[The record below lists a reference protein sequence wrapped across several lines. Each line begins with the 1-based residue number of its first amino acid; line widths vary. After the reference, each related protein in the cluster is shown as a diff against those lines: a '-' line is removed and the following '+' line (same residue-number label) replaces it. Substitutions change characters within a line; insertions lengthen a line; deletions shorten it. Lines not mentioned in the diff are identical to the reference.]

1 MLKNYFLVAWRNMV
15 RNKIFS
21 GINILGLALG
31 MTCSLLIMLWVQDE
45 RSVDGFHANGPQLY
59 QVYERD
65 YLDGRI
71 HADFPTQGLMAGELK
86 RQIPEV
92 QYSSSLEW
100 NTTNTFEA
108 GKKIA
113 KMSGSFAGADFF
125 TMFSYPL
132 LQGTPKTALNTLE
145 GVAISRKMANLFF
158 GSPEAAMGKTIR
170 YENSDN
176 FRVSAVFEDLPA
188 NSSQQ
193 FDFLRSWI
201 AFKKENADWIDNW
214 GNSDAPT
221 FIQLRPDANLGKVR
235 AEIKDFIYR
244 YQEKSKGFRVELD
257 LTSFPEKYLHSTFN
271 KNGQIDG
278 GRIEYVRLFSLVAAF
293 ILLIACINFM
303 NLATARST
311 NRAKEVGVR
320 KVIGAARPVLM
331 AQFMGEALLLTLFS
345 IGLSILVTTLLLP
358 AFNDLTGKHLSLPVR
373 QPLFWAAM
381 LGLLLAAG
389 FVSGSYPAVFLSS
402 LNPVRVL
409 KGALRFSGGATFF
422 RKTLVVFQFGL
433 SIIFLVGMI
442 VMYRQMEYIQRANM
456 GFDRDNLLYMPLEGE
471 LSNKYELFKQEAENL
486 PAIQQVSKIRQA
498 PTALYTH
505 TGSIRWQG
513 EAPNLVT
520 SFVQSDVG
528 YDFVK
533 TMKLTMAE
541 GRDFS
546 RDFPTDSLGV
556 IVNETAVERMGYTNP
571 VGKYVMW
578 GGHQVK
584 IIGVLQ
590 DFHFASLHQAIE
602 PLIIRM
608 NEDRQSGT
616 LLVRLRAG
624 KDKEAL
630 AGLEKL
636 CKELN
641 PAFPFTYQ
649 FSDVEYN
656 NMYRSEQ
663 LVSKLAN
670 YFAVLAIFIS
680 CLGLL
685 GLAIFTAAQRTREIG
700 VRKVL
705 GANVRGIVA
714 LLSKDFLGLVLI
726 AVVIAT
732 PLAWYIMH
740 RWLDDFEYRTPISW
754 WIFVVAG
761 LSAVGIAFVTVSF
774 QAIRSARANPV
785 KSLRSE

>member
-1 MLKNYFLVAWRNMV
+1 MIKNYFLVAWRNMV

-45 RSVDGFHANGPQLY
+45 RSVDGFHANGKQLY
-59 QVYERD
+59 QVYERN
-65 YLDGRI
+65 YFDGKVN
-71 HADFPTQGLMAGELK
+71 ADFPTQGLMAAELK

-100 NTTNTFEA
+100 NSTNTFEA
-108 GKKIA
+108 AHKIS

-132 LQGTPKTALNTLE
+132 LQGTPQTALNTLE

-158 GSPEAAMGKTIR
+158 GSPAAAMGKAIR

-201 AFKKENADWIDNW
+201 AFEKENDDWINNW

-221 FIQLRPDANLGKVR
+221 FIQLRPDANLAKVR

-244 YQEKSKGFRVELD
+244 YQQKSKGFRVELD
-257 LTSFPEKYLHSTFN
+257 LVSYPEKYLHSTF
-271 KNGQIDG
+271 KNGKIDG
-278 GRIEYVRLFSLVAAF
+278 GRIEYIHLFSLVAVI

-311 NRAKEVGVR
+311 KRAKEVGVR

-331 AQFMGEALLLTLFS
+331 AQFMGEAMLLTFFS
-345 IGLSILVTTLLLP
+345 ILIAILLTTLLLP
-358 AFNDLTGKHLSLPVR
+358 AFNELTGKQLSLPVR
-373 QPLFWAAM
+373 QPLFWTAM
-381 LGLLLAAG
+381 LGLLLLAG
-389 FVSGSYPAVFLSS
+389 FVSGSYPAIFLSS
-402 LNPVRVL
+402 LNPIRVL
-409 KGALRFSGGATFF
+409 KGSLRFSGGATFF
-422 RKTLVVFQFGL
+422 RKALVVFQFGL

-442 VMYRQMEYIQRANM
+442 VMYRQMDYIQRANM
-456 GFDRDNLLYMPLEGE
+456 GFDRDNLVYMPLEGE
-471 LSNKYELFKQEAENL
+471 LANKYELFKQEAENI
-486 PAIQQVSKIRQA
+486 PAIQQVSKIRQP

-505 TGSIRWQG
+505 SGEIRWTG
-513 EAPNLVT
+513 KAPDLVT
-520 SFVQSDVG
+520 SFVISDVG

-533 TMKLTMAE
+533 TMKLKLAQ

-546 RDFPTDSLGV
+546 RDFPTDSAGF
-556 IVNETAVERMGYTNP
+556 IVNEMAVKKMGYTDPIGKP
-571 VGKYVMW
+571 VWW
-578 GGHQVK
+578 GRYQGK

-602 PLIIRM
+602 PLIIHM
-608 NEDRQSGT
+608 NEDRHSGT
-616 LLVRLRAG
+616 LLVRLKAG
-624 KDKEAL
+624 RDKEGL

-649 FSDVEYN
+649 FSDAEYN
-656 NMYRSEQ
+656 KAYRSEQ

-670 YFAVLAIFIS
+670 YFSFLAIFIS

-685 GLAIFTAAQRTREIG
+685 GLAIFTAGQRTREIG

-705 GANVRGIVA
+705 GASVPGIVS

-726 AVVIAT
+726 AIVIAS
-732 PLAWYIMH
+732 PIAWYTMYS
-740 RWLDDFEYRTPISW
+740 WLQGFAYRTPVSW
-754 WIFVVAG
+754 WIFAAAG
-761 LSAVGIAFVTVSF
+761 VSAILIAFLTVSF
-774 QAIRSARANPV
+774 QAIKAAMANPV
-785 KSLRSE
+785 TSLRSE

>member
-1 MLKNYFLVAWRNMV
+1 MIVAWRNMV
-15 RNKIFS
+15 RNKVFS

-65 YLDGRI
+65 YFDGKVDASI
-71 HADFPTQGLMAGELK
+71 PTQGLLAGEMK
-86 RQIPEV
+86 REIPEV

-100 NTTNTFEA
+100 NSTNTFEA

-132 LQGTPKTALNTLE
+132 LEGTPKTALNTLE

-201 AFKKENADWIDNW
+201 AFEKENDDWIHNW
-214 GNSDAPT
+214 GNTDAPT
-221 FIQLRPDANLGKVR
+221 FIQLRPDANPAKVR
-235 AEIKDFIYR
+235 TEIKDFIYR
-244 YQEKSKGFRVELD
+244 YQQKSKGFRVELD
-257 LTSFPEKYLHSTFN
+257 LTSFPDRYLHSIFN

-311 NRAKEVGVR
+311 KRAKEVGVR

-345 IGLSILVTTLLLP
+345 IGLAILLTTLLLP
-358 AFNDLTGKHLSLPVR
+358 AFNDLTGKQLSLPVR
-373 QPLFWAAM
+373 QPLFWTAM
-381 LGLLLAAG
+381 LGLLLLAG
-389 FVSGSYPAVFLSS
+389 FISGSYPAIFLSS

-433 SIIFLVGMI
+433 SIVFLVGMI
-442 VMYRQMEYIQRANM
+442 VMYRQMDYIERANM

-471 LSNKYELFKQEAENL
+471 LATKYQLFKQEAENL
-486 PAIQQVSKIRQA
+486 PAIQQVSKIRQP

-505 TGSIRWQG
+505 TGDIHWPG

-533 TMKLTMAE
+533 TMKLTLAQ

-546 RDFPTDSLGV
+546 RDFPTDSVGV
-556 IVNETAVERMGYTNP
+556 IVNETAVNKMGYTNP

-578 GGHQVK
+578 GGHQAK
-584 IIGVLQ
+584 IVGVLQ

-616 LLVRLRAG
+616 LLIRLRPG

-649 FSDVEYN
+649 FSEAEYN

-670 YFAVLAIFIS
+670 YFAFLAIFIS

-685 GLAIFTAAQRTREIG
+685 GLAIFTAGQRTREIG

-705 GANVRGIVA
+705 GANVPGIVA

-726 AVVIAT
+726 AVVIAS

-740 RWLDDFEYRTPISW
+740 RWLQDFEYRTPISW

-761 LSAVGIAFVTVSF
+761 LSAVGIAFITVSF

>member
-1 MLKNYFLVAWRNMV
+1 MLKNYFLVAWRNMI
-15 RNKIFS
+15 RNKAFS

-31 MTCSLLIMLWVQDE
+31 MTCSLLIILWVQDE
-45 RSVDGFHANGPQLY
+45 RSVDGFHANGRQLY
-59 QVYERD
+59 QIFERD
-65 YLDGRI
+65 YLDGKVYT
-71 HADFPTQGLMAGELK
+71 DFPTQGLLAGELK
-86 RQIPEV
+86 RVIPEV

-100 NTTNTFEA
+100 NSTNTFEA

-125 TMFSYPL
+125 TMFSYRL
-132 LQGTPKTALNTLE
+132 LEGTPQTALNTVE
-145 GVAISRKMANLFF
+145 GVAISRKMADLFF

-201 AFKKENADWIDNW
+201 AFEKENDDWIHNW
-214 GNSDAPT
+214 GNTDAPT
-221 FIQLRPDANLGKVR
+221 FIQLRPDANLAKVR

-244 YQEKSKGFRVELD
+244 YQQKGKGFRVELD
-257 LTSFPEKYLHSTFN
+257 LISYPDKYLHSTF
-271 KNGQIDG
+271 KNGRIDG

-311 NRAKEVGVR
+311 KRAKEVGVR

-331 AQFMGEALLLTLFS
+331 AQFMGEALLLTLC
-345 IGLSILVTTLLLP
+345 SILLAILLTTLLLP
-358 AFNDLTGKHLSLPVR
+358 AFNDLTGKQLSLPVR
-373 QPLFWAAM
+373 QPLFWTAM
-381 LGLLLAAG
+381 LGLLLLAG
-389 FVSGSYPAVFLSS
+389 FVSGSYPAIFLSS

-442 VMYRQMEYIQRANM
+442 VMYRQMDYIQRANM

-471 LSNKYELFKQEAENL
+471 LANKYELFKQEAENL
-486 PAIQQVSKIRQA
+486 PAIQSVSKMRQP

-505 TGSIRWQG
+505 TGSIRWIG

-520 SFVQSDVG
+520 TFVQSDVG

-533 TMKLTMAE
+533 TMKLTIAQ

-556 IVNETAVERMGYTNP
+556 IVNETAVKRMGYTDP

-584 IIGVLQ
+584 IVGVLQ

-616 LLVRLRAG
+616 LLVRLRPG

-641 PAFPFTYQ
+641 PAFPFTCQ
-649 FSDVEYN
+649 FSDAEYN
-656 NMYRSEQ
+656 KAYRSEQ

-685 GLAIFTAAQRTREIG
+685 GLAIFTAGQRTREIG

-705 GANVRGIVA
+705 GANVPGIVA

-726 AVVIAT
+726 AVVIAS
-732 PLAWYIMH
+732 PLAWYIMN
-740 RWLDDFEYRTPISW
+740 RWLLDFEYRTPITW

-785 KSLRSE
+785 KSLRAE

>member
-1 MLKNYFLVAWRNMV
+1 MLKNYLIVAWRNMV
-15 RNKIFS
+15 RNKVFS

-71 HADFPTQGLMAGELK
+71 HADFPTQGLLAGELK
-86 RQIPEV
+86 REIPEV

-100 NTTNTFEA
+100 NSTNTFEA
-108 GKKIA
+108 GNKIS

-132 LQGTPKTALNTLE
+132 LEGTPKTALNTLE

-201 AFKKENADWIDNW
+201 AFEKENDDWIHNW
-214 GNSDAPT
+214 GNTDGPT
-221 FIQLRPDANLGKVR
+221 FIQLRPDVNLAKVR

-244 YQEKSKGFRVELD
+244 YQQKGKGFRVELD
-257 LTSFPEKYLHSTFN
+257 LISYPDKYLHSTF

-278 GRIEYVRLFSLVAAF
+278 GRIEYIRLFSLVAVF

-345 IGLSILVTTLLLP
+345 IGLAILLTTLLLP
-358 AFNDLTGKHLSLPVR
+358 AFNDLTGKQLSLPVR

-381 LGLLLAAG
+381 LGLLLLAG
-389 FVSGSYPAVFLSS
+389 FVSGSYPAIFLSS

-442 VMYRQMEYIQRANM
+442 VMYRQMDYIQRANM
-456 GFDRDNLLYMPLEGE
+456 GFDRANLLYMPLEGE
-471 LSNKYELFKQEAENL
+471 LANKYELFKQEAESL
-486 PAIQQVSKIRQA
+486 PAIQQVSKIRQP

-556 IVNETAVERMGYTNP
+556 IVNQTAVKRMGYTNP

-602 PLIIRM
+602 PLIIHM

-624 KDKEAL
+624 KDKEGVADL
-630 AGLEKL
+630 ARL

-685 GLAIFTAAQRTREIG
+685 GLAIFTAGQRTREIG

-705 GANVRGIVA
+705 GANVPGIVA

-726 AVVIAT
+726 AVVIAS

-774 QAIRSARANPV
+774 QAIRAASANPV
-785 KSLRSE
+785 DSLRSE

>member
-1 MLKNYFLVAWRNMV
+1 MIRNYFLVAWRNMI
-15 RNKIFS
+15 RNKAFS

-31 MTCSLLIMLWVQDE
+31 MTCSLLIMLWIQDE
-45 RSVDGFHANGPQLY
+45 RSVDGFHDNGRQLY

-65 YLDGRI
+65 YFDGKVD
-71 HADFPTQGLMAGELK
+71 ASFPTQGLVAEELK
-86 RQIPEV
+86 KQIPEI

-100 NTTNTFEA
+100 NSTNTFEA
-108 GKKIA
+108 QNKIS

-132 LQGTPKTALNTLE
+132 LEGTPQTALNTLE

-158 GSPEAAMGKTIR
+158 GSPEAAIGKTIR

-214 GNSDAPT
+214 GNTDAPT
-221 FIQLRPDANLGKVR
+221 FIQLRPDANLEKVR
-235 AEIKDFIYR
+235 TEIKDFVYR
-244 YQEKSKGFRVELD
+244 YQQKSKGFRVELD
-257 LTSFPEKYLHSTFN
+257 LISYPEKYLHSTF

-278 GRIEYVRLFSLVAAF
+278 GRIEYIRLFSFVAVF

-311 NRAKEVGVR
+311 KRAKEVGVR
-320 KVIGAARPVLM
+320 KVVGAARPVLM
-331 AQFMGEALLLTLFS
+331 AQFMGEAILLTFFS
-345 IGLSILVTTLLLP
+345 ILLAILLTTLLLP
-358 AFNDLTGKHLSLPVR
+358 AFNDLTGKQLSLPVR
-373 QPLFWAAM
+373 QPLFWTAM
-381 LGLLLAAG
+381 LGLLLIAG
-389 FVSGSYPAVFLSS
+389 FVSGSYPAIFLSS
-402 LNPVRVL
+402 LNPIRVL
-409 KGALRFSGGATFF
+409 KGSLQFRGGATFF
-422 RKTLVVFQFGL
+422 RKALVVFQFGL

-442 VMYRQMEYIQRANM
+442 VMYRQMDYIQRANM

-471 LSNKYELFKQEAENL
+471 LSNKYELFKQEAESL
-486 PAIQQVSKIRQA
+486 PAIQQVSKIRQP
-498 PTALYTH
+498 PTSLYTH
-505 TGSIRWQG
+505 TGDVRWTG
-513 EAPNLVT
+513 KAPDLVA

-533 TMKLTMAE
+533 TMKLKLVQ

-546 RDFPTDSLGV
+546 RDFPTDSAGF
-556 IVNETAVERMGYTNP
+556 IVNEAAVKKMGYTDPIGKP
-571 VGKYVMW
+571 VWRGRYE
-578 GGHQVK
+578 GK

-602 PLIIRM
+602 PLIIQM
-608 NEDRQSGT
+608 NEDRHWGT

-624 KDKEAL
+624 RDKEGL

-649 FSDVEYN
+649 FSDAEYN
-656 NMYRSEQ
+656 KAYRGEQ

-670 YFAVLAIFIS
+670 YFAFLAIFIS
-680 CLGLL
+680 SLGLL
-685 GLAIFTAAQRTREIG
+685 GLAMFTAGQRTREIG

-705 GANVRGIVA
+705 GANVPAIVA

-726 AVVIAT
+726 AVVIAS
-732 PLAWYIMH
+732 PLAWYIMY
-740 RWLDDFEYRTPISW
+740 RWLLDFVYRTPISW

-761 LSAVGIAFVTVSF
+761 LSAVLIAFLTVSV
-774 QAIRSARANPV
+774 QAIHSARANPV

>member
-15 RNKIFS
+15 RNKVFS

-31 MTCSLLIMLWVQDE
+31 MTCSLMIMLWVQDE
-45 RSVDGFHANGPQLY
+45 RGVDGFHANGKQLY

-65 YLDGRI
+65 FFDGKI
-71 HADFPTQGLMAGELK
+71 NADFPTQGLMAEELK
-86 RQIPEV
+86 KQIPEV
-92 QYSSSLEW
+92 QYASSLEW

-108 GKKIA
+108 GNKIA

-132 LQGTPKTALNTLE
+132 LAGTPKTALNTLE

-158 GSPEAAMGKTIR
+158 GSPEAAIGKTIR

-193 FDFLRSWI
+193 FDFVRSWI

-214 GNSDAPT
+214 GNTDAFT
-221 FIQLRPDANLGKVR
+221 YIQLRPDANLTKVR
-235 AEIKDFIYR
+235 AEIKDFIYN
-244 YQEKSKGFRVELD
+244 YQQKSKGFRVELD
-257 LTSFPEKYLHSTFN
+257 LISYPDKYLHSTF
-271 KNGQIDG
+271 KNGQTDG
-278 GRIEYVRLFSLVAAF
+278 GRIEYVRLFSLIAAF

-303 NLATARST
+303 NLATARAT

-331 AQFMGEALLLTLFS
+331 AQFMGEALLLTFLA
-345 IGLSILVTTLLLP
+345 IGLAILLTTLLLP
-358 AFNDLTGKHLSLPVR
+358 AFNDLTGKQLSLPVR
-373 QPLFWAAM
+373 QPLFWTVM
-381 LGLLLAAG
+381 LGLLLVAG
-389 FVSGSYPAVFLSS
+389 IVSGSYPAVFLSS
-402 LNPVRVL
+402 LNPIRVL
-409 KGALRFSGGATFF
+409 KGALKFGGGATFL

-442 VMYRQMEYIQRANM
+442 VMYRQMDYIQRANM

-471 LSNKYELFKQEAENL
+471 LANKYELFKQEAERL
-486 PAIQQVSKIRQA
+486 PAIQQVSKIRQP

-533 TMKLTMAE
+533 TMKLTMAQ

-546 RDFPTDSLGV
+546 RDFPTDSSGV
-556 IVNETAVERMGYTNP
+556 IVNETAVKRMEYTNP
-571 VGKYVMW
+571 VGKFVMW
-578 GGHQVK
+578 GGHRVK
-584 IIGVLQ
+584 IVGVLQ

-649 FSDVEYN
+649 FSDAEYN
-656 NMYRSEQ
+656 KMYLSEQ

-670 YFAVLAIFIS
+670 YFAILAIFIS

-685 GLAIFTAAQRTREIG
+685 GLAIFTAGQRTREIG

-705 GANVRGIVA
+705 GANVPGIVA
-714 LLSKDFLGLVLI
+714 LLSKDFLALVLI
-726 AVVIAT
+726 AIVIAS

-761 LSAVGIAFVTVSF
+761 CCAVGIAFVTVSF
-774 QAIRSARANPV
+774 QAIRAARANPV

>member
-1 MLKNYFLVAWRNMV
+1 MIKNYFLIAWRNMV

-31 MTCSLLIMLWVQDE
+31 MTCSLLILLWVQDE
-45 RSVDGFHANGPQLY
+45 RGVDGFHANGKLLY

-65 YLDGRI
+65 YFDGKVE
-71 HADFPTQGLMAGELK
+71 ASFPTPGLMAGELK

-92 QYSSSLEW
+92 QYASSLEW

-108 GKKIA
+108 QQKIS

-132 LQGTPKTALNTLE
+132 LEGTPQTALNTLE

-158 GSPEAAMGKTIR
+158 GSPAAAMGKAIR

-176 FRVSAVFEDLPA
+176 FRISAVFEDLPP

-201 AFKKENADWIDNW
+201 AFEKENDDWIHNW
-214 GNSDAPT
+214 GNTDAPT
-221 FIQLRPDANLGKVR
+221 FIQLRPDANLAKVR

-244 YQEKSKGFRVELD
+244 YQQKGKGFRVELD
-257 LTSFPEKYLHSTFN
+257 LISYPEKYLHSTF
-271 KNGQIDG
+271 KNARIDG
-278 GRIEYVRLFSLVAAF
+278 GRIEYVRLFSLVAVF

-311 NRAKEVGVR
+311 KRAKEVGVR

-331 AQFMGEALLLTLFS
+331 AQFIGEAMLLTFFS
-345 IGLSILVTTLLLP
+345 ILLAVLLTTLLRP
-358 AFNDLTGKHLSLPVR
+358 AFNDLTGKQLFLPVR
-373 QPLFWAAM
+373 QPLFWTVM
-381 LGLLLAAG
+381 LGLLLLAG

-402 LNPVRVL
+402 LNPIRVL
-409 KGALRFSGGATFF
+409 KGSLRFSGGATFF
-422 RKTLVVFQFGL
+422 RKALVVFQFGL

-442 VMYRQMEYIQRANM
+442 VMYRQMDYIQKANM
-456 GFDRDNLLYMPLEGE
+456 GFDRDNLVYMPLEGE
-471 LSNKYELFKQEAENL
+471 LANKYELFKQEAENM
-486 PAIQQVSKIRQA
+486 PAIEQVCKIRQP
-498 PTALYTH
+498 PTELYTH
-505 TGSIRWQG
+505 TGSIRWTG
-513 EAPNLVT
+513 KAPDLVT

-533 TMKLTMAE
+533 TMKLKLAQ

-546 RDFPTDSLGV
+546 RDFPTDSVGF
-556 IVNETAVERMGYTNP
+556 IVNETAVKKMGYTDPIGKP
-571 VGKYVMW
+571 VWW
-578 GGHQVK
+578 GDHQGK

-590 DFHFASLHQAIE
+590 DFHFASLHVMIE
-602 PLIIRM
+602 PLIIHM

-624 KDKEAL
+624 RDKEGLTA
-630 AGLEKL
+630 LEKL
-636 CKELN
+636 SREIN

-649 FSDVEYN
+649 FSDAEYN
-656 NMYRSEQ
+656 KLYQSEQ

-670 YFAVLAIFIS
+670 YFAFLAIFIS

-685 GLAIFTAAQRTREIG
+685 GLAMFTAEQRTREIG

-705 GANVRGIVA
+705 GANVTGIVS

-726 AVVIAT
+726 AILIAS
-732 PLAWYIMH
+732 PLAWYFMH
-740 RWLDDFEYRTPISW
+740 RWLQDFKYRTPMSW
-754 WIFVVAG
+754 WIFAVAG
-761 LSAVGIAFVTVSF
+761 VLAILIAFLTVSF
-774 QAIRSARANPV
+774 QAIRAASVNPV
-785 KSLRSE
+785 DSLRSE

>member
-1 MLKNYFLVAWRNMV
+1 MIRNYFLVAWRNMI
-15 RNKIFS
+15 RNKAFS

-31 MTCSLLIMLWVQDE
+31 MTCSLLIMLWIQDE
-45 RSVDGFHANGPQLY
+45 RSVDGFHANGKQLY

-65 YLDGRI
+65 YFDGKVEGN
-71 HADFPTQGLMAGELK
+71 FPTQALLAEELAK
-86 RQIPEV
+86 QIPEV
-92 QYSSSLEW
+92 KYSSSLEW
-100 NTTNTFEA
+100 NSTNTFEA

-132 LQGTPKTALNTLE
+132 LEGTPQTALNTLE

-158 GSPEAAMGKTIR
+158 GSPESAMGKMIR

-214 GNSDAPT
+214 GNTDAPT
-221 FIQLRPDANLGKVR
+221 FIQLRPDANLAKVR

-244 YQEKSKGFRVELD
+244 YQQKSKGFRVELD
-257 LTSFPEKYLHSTFN
+257 LTSFPEKYLHSTF

-278 GRIEYVRLFSLVAAF
+278 GRIEYVRLFSLVAVF
-293 ILLIACINFM
+293 ILLIACVNFM

-311 NRAKEVGVR
+311 KRAKEVGVR

-345 IGLSILVTTLLLP
+345 IGLAILLTVLLLP
-358 AFNDLTGKHLSLPVR
+358 AFNNLTGKQLSLPVR
-373 QPLFWAAM
+373 QPLFWTAM
-381 LGLLLAAG
+381 LGLLLLAG
-389 FVSGSYPAVFLSS
+389 FVSGSYPAIFLSS

-442 VMYRQMEYIQRANM
+442 VMYRQMDYIQRANM

-471 LSNKYELFKQEAENL
+471 LSNKYELFKQEAESL

-505 TGSIRWQG
+505 TGSIRWIG

-533 TMKLTMAE
+533 TMKLKLAL

-546 RDFPTDSLGV
+546 RDFPTDSLGFV
-556 IVNETAVERMGYTNP
+556 VNEAAVKRMGYTDP
-571 VGKYVMW
+571 IGKPVMW
-578 GGHQVK
+578 GNYRGQIV
-584 IIGVLQ
+584 GVLQ

-602 PLIIRM
+602 PLIIRL
-608 NEDRQSGT
+608 NEGRQSGT

-624 KDKEAL
+624 RDKEGL

-649 FSDVEYN
+649 FSDEEYN
-656 NMYRSEQ
+656 KAYRSEQ

-670 YFAVLAIFIS
+670 YFAFLAIFIS

-685 GLAIFTAAQRTREIG
+685 GLAIFTAGQRTREIG

-705 GANVRGIVA
+705 GANVPGIVA

-726 AVVIAT
+726 AVVIAS
-732 PLAWYIMH
+732 PLAWYIMY
-740 RWLDDFEYRTPISW
+740 RWLLDFFYRTPISW

-761 LSAVGIAFVTVSF
+761 LSAVLIAFLTVSV
-774 QAIRSARANPV
+774 QAIHSARANPV

>member
-1 MLKNYFLVAWRNMV
+1 MIKNYFVVAWRNMI

-31 MTCSLLIMLWVQDE
+31 MTCSLLILLWVQDE
-45 RSVDGFHANGPQLY
+45 RSVDGFHANGNLLY
-59 QVYERD
+59 QVFERN
-65 YLDGRI
+65 YFDGKVEGN
-71 HADFPTQGLMAGELK
+71 FPTQGLIAGELK
-86 RQIPEV
+86 KQIPEV
-92 QYSSSLEW
+92 QYASSLEW

-108 GKKIA
+108 ENKIS
-113 KMSGSFAGADFF
+113 KMSGSFASADFF
-125 TMFSYPL
+125 TMFSYQL
-132 LQGTPKTALNTLE
+132 LEGTPQTALNTLE

-158 GSPEAAMGKTIR
+158 GSPAAAMGKAIR

-201 AFKKENADWIDNW
+201 AFEKENDDWIHNW
-214 GNSDAPT
+214 GNTDAPT
-221 FIQLRPDANLGKVR
+221 FIQLRPHANLAKVR

-257 LTSFPEKYLHSTFN
+257 LVPYPDKYLHSSF

-278 GRIEYVRLFSLVAAF
+278 GRIDYVRLFSLVAVF

-311 NRAKEVGVR
+311 KRAKEVGVR

-331 AQFMGEALLLTLFS
+331 AQFMGEAILLTFFS
-345 IGLSILVTTLLLP
+345 ILLAMLLTTLLLP
-358 AFNDLTGKHLSLPVR
+358 AFNDLTGKQLSLPVR
-373 QPLFWAAM
+373 QPLFWTAM
-381 LGLLLAAG
+381 LGLLLLAG
-389 FVSGSYPAVFLSS
+389 FVSGSYPAIFLSS
-402 LNPVRVL
+402 LNPIRVL
-409 KGALRFSGGATFF
+409 KGSLRFSGGATFF
-422 RKTLVVFQFGL
+422 RKALVVFQFGL
-433 SIIFLVGMI
+433 SVIFLVGMI
-442 VMYRQMEYIQRANM
+442 VMYRQMDYIQRGNM

-471 LSNKYELFKQEAENL
+471 LAGKYELFKQEAEQM
-486 PAIQQVSKIRQA
+486 PAIEQVSKIRQP
-498 PTALYTH
+498 PTTLYVH
-505 TGSIRWQG
+505 TGSISWTG
-513 EAPNLVT
+513 KDPNLVT

-528 YDFVK
+528 YDFVS
-533 TMKLTMAE
+533 TMKLKMAQ

-546 RDFPTDSLGV
+546 RDFPTDSAGF
-556 IVNETAVERMGYTNP
+556 IVNEAAVKKMGYTDPIGKP
-571 VGKYVMW
+571 VWW
-578 GGHQVK
+578 GNHQGK

-602 PLIIRM
+602 PLIIRI
-608 NEDRQSGT
+608 NEDRQYGT
-616 LLVRLRAG
+616 VLVRLRAG
-624 KDKEAL
+624 KDKEGL

-636 CKELN
+636 CKKLN

-649 FSDVEYN
+649 FSDAEYN
-656 NMYRSEQ
+656 KLYQSEQ

-670 YFAVLAIFIS
+670 YFACLAIFIS

-685 GLAIFTAAQRTREIG
+685 GLAIFTAEQRTREIG

-705 GANVRGIVA
+705 GANVPGIVS
-714 LLSKDFLGLVLI
+714 LLSRDFLGLVLVAI
-726 AVVIAT
+726 VIGS
-732 PLAWYIMH
+732 PLAWYIMY
-740 RWLDDFEYRTPISW
+740 RWLQDFAYRTPISW
-754 WIFVVAG
+754 WIFAVAG
-761 LSAVGIAFVTVSF
+761 FSAVLIAFLTVSF
-774 QAIRSARANPV
+774 QAIKAARVNPV

>member
-1 MLKNYFLVAWRNMV
+1 MIRNYFLVAWRNMI
-15 RNKIFS
+15 RNKAFS

-31 MTCSLLIMLWVQDE
+31 MTCSLLIMLWIQDE
-45 RSVDGFHANGPQLY
+45 RSVDGFHDNGRQLY

-65 YLDGRI
+65 YFDGKVD
-71 HADFPTQGLMAGELK
+71 ASFPTQGLVAEELK
-86 RQIPEV
+86 KQIPEI

-100 NTTNTFEA
+100 NSTNTFEA
-108 GKKIA
+108 QNKIS

-132 LQGTPKTALNTLE
+132 LEGTPQTALNTLE

-158 GSPEAAMGKTIR
+158 GSPEAAIGKTIR

-214 GNSDAPT
+214 GNTDAPT
-221 FIQLRPDANLGKVR
+221 FIQLRPDANLEKVR
-235 AEIKDFIYR
+235 TEIKDFVYR
-244 YQEKSKGFRVELD
+244 YQQKSKGFRVELD
-257 LTSFPEKYLHSTFN
+257 LISYPEKYLHSTF

-278 GRIEYVRLFSLVAAF
+278 GRIEYIRLFSFVAVF

-311 NRAKEVGVR
+311 KRAKEVGVR
-320 KVIGAARPVLM
+320 KVVGAARPVLM
-331 AQFMGEALLLTLFS
+331 AQFMGEAILLTFFS
-345 IGLSILVTTLLLP
+345 ILLAILLTTLLLP
-358 AFNDLTGKHLSLPVR
+358 AFNDLTGKQLSLPVR
-373 QPLFWAAM
+373 QPLFWTAM
-381 LGLLLAAG
+381 LGLLLIAG
-389 FVSGSYPAVFLSS
+389 FVSGSYPAIFLSS
-402 LNPVRVL
+402 LNPIRVL
-409 KGALRFSGGATFF
+409 KGSLQFRGGATFF
-422 RKTLVVFQFGL
+422 RKALVVFQFGL

-442 VMYRQMEYIQRANM
+442 VMYRQMDYIQRANM

-471 LSNKYELFKQEAENL
+471 LSNKYELFKQEAESL
-486 PAIQQVSKIRQA
+486 PAIQQVSKIRQP
-498 PTALYTH
+498 PTSLYTH
-505 TGSIRWQG
+505 TGDVRWTG
-513 EAPNLVT
+513 KAPDLVA

-533 TMKLTMAE
+533 TMKLKLVQ

-546 RDFPTDSLGV
+546 RDFPTDSAGF
-556 IVNETAVERMGYTNP
+556 IVNEAAVKKMGYTDPIGKP
-571 VGKYVMW
+571 VWRGRHE
-578 GGHQVK
+578 GK

-602 PLIIRM
+602 PLIIQM
-608 NEDRQSGT
+608 NEDRHWGT

-624 KDKEAL
+624 RDKEGL

-636 CKELN
+636 SKELN

-649 FSDVEYN
+649 FSDAEYN
-656 NMYRSEQ
+656 KAYRGEQ

-670 YFAVLAIFIS
+670 YFAFLAIFIS
-680 CLGLL
+680 SLGLL
-685 GLAIFTAAQRTREIG
+685 GLAMFTAGQRTREIG

-705 GANVRGIVA
+705 GANVPGIVA

-726 AVVIAT
+726 AVVIAS
-732 PLAWYIMH
+732 PLAWYIMY
-740 RWLDDFEYRTPISW
+740 RWLLDFVYRTPISW

-761 LSAVGIAFVTVSF
+761 LSAVLIAFLTVSV
-774 QAIRSARANPV
+774 QAIHSARANPV

>member
-15 RNKIFS
+15 RNKVFS

-31 MTCSLLIMLWVQDE
+31 MTCSLLIILWIQDE
-45 RSVDGFHANGPQLY
+45 RGVDGFHANGPQLY

-65 YLDGRI
+65 FLDGKI
-71 HADFPTQGLMAGELK
+71 HADFPTQGLMAEELK
-86 RQIPEV
+86 KQIPEV
-92 QYSSSLEW
+92 QYASSLEW

-108 GKKIA
+108 GNKIA

-132 LQGTPKTALNTLE
+132 IQGTPKTALNTLE

-176 FRVSAVFEDLPA
+176 FRVSAVFENLPA

-221 FIQLRPDANLGKVR
+221 FVQLRPDANLAKVR

-257 LTSFPEKYLHSTFN
+257 LTSYPDKYLHSTF

-278 GRIEYVRLFSLVAAF
+278 GRIEYVRLFSLVAVF

-320 KVIGAARPVLM
+320 KVIGAARSVLM
-331 AQFMGEALLLTLFS
+331 AQFMGEAVLLTLFS
-345 IGLSILVTTLLLP
+345 MGLAILLTTLLLP
-358 AFNDLTGKHLSLPVR
+358 AFNDLTGKQLSLPVR
-373 QPLFWAAM
+373 QPLFWTAM
-381 LGLLLAAG
+381 LGLLLLAG
-389 FVSGSYPAVFLSS
+389 FVSGSYPAIFLSS

-442 VMYRQMEYIQRANM
+442 VMYRQMDYIQRANM

-471 LSNKYELFKQEAENL
+471 LANKYELFKQEAENL
-486 PAIQQVSKIRQA
+486 PAIQQVSKIRQP
-498 PTALYTH
+498 PTALYVH

-533 TMKLTMAE
+533 TMKLTMAQ

-546 RDFPTDSLGV
+546 RDFPTDSSGV
-556 IVNETAVERMGYTNP
+556 IVNETAVKRMGYTNP

-602 PLIIRM
+602 PLIIHM
-608 NEDRQSGT
+608 NEDRHYGT
-616 LLVRLRAG
+616 ILVRLRAG
-624 KDKEAL
+624 KDKEGIADL
-630 AGLEKL
+630 GKL

-649 FSDVEYN
+649 FSDAEYN
-656 NMYRSEQ
+656 NTYRSEQ

-670 YFAVLAIFIS
+670 YFAILAIFIS

-705 GANVRGIVA
+705 GANVPGIVA

-726 AVVIAT
+726 AIVIAS
-732 PLAWYIMH
+732 PLAWYTMH

-774 QAIRSARANPV
+774 QAVRSARANPV

>member
-1 MLKNYFLVAWRNMV
+1 MLNHYFLVAWRNLV
-15 RNKIFS
+15 RNKVFS

-59 QVYERD
+59 QVYERM
-65 YLDGRI
+65 YFDGKVD
-71 HADFPTQGLMAGELK
+71 ASFPTQALMAGELK
-86 RQIPEV
+86 RLIPEV

-108 GKKIA
+108 EHKIN

-132 LQGTPKTALNTLE
+132 IQGTPQTALNTLE

-158 GSPEAAMGKTIR
+158 GSPAAAMGKPIR

-201 AFKKENADWIDNW
+201 AFEKENDDWINNW
-214 GNSDAPT
+214 GNTDAPT
-221 FIQLRPDANLGKVR
+221 FIQLRPDANLAKVKT
-235 AEIKDFIYR
+235 EIKDFIYR
-244 YQEKSKGFRVELD
+244 YQQKSKGFRVELD
-257 LTSFPEKYLHSTFN
+257 LVSFPEKYLHSTF
-271 KNGQIDG
+271 KNGQIAG
-278 GRIEYVRLFSLVAAF
+278 GRIEYIHLFSLVAVF
-293 ILLIACINFM
+293 VLLIACINFM

-311 NRAKEVGVR
+311 KRAKEVGVR
-320 KVIGAARPVLM
+320 KVIGAARRVLM
-331 AQFMGEALLLTLFS
+331 AQFIGEAMLLTF
-345 IGLSILVTTLLLP
+345 LSILLAILLTTILIP
-358 AFNDLTGKHLSLPVR
+358 AFNGLTGKQLSLPVR
-373 QPLFWAAM
+373 QPFFWAAM
-381 LGLLLAAG
+381 LGLLLLAG
-389 FVSGSYPAVFLSS
+389 LVSGSYPAVFLSS
-402 LNPVRVL
+402 LNPIRVL
-409 KGALRFSGGATFF
+409 KGSLRFGGGATFF
-422 RKTLVVFQFGL
+422 RKALVVFQFGL

-442 VMYRQMEYIQRANM
+442 VMYRQMDYIQKANM
-456 GFDRDNLLYMPLEGE
+456 GFDRDNLVYMPLEGE
-471 LSNKYELFKQEAENL
+471 LANKYELFKQEAEKM
-486 PAIQQVSKIRQA
+486 PAIQQVSKIRQP

-505 TGSIRWQG
+505 TGDIQWTG
-513 EAPNLVT
+513 KVPDLVT

-533 TMKLTMAE
+533 TMRLTLAQ

-546 RDFPTDSLGV
+546 RDFPTDSIGF
-556 IVNETAVERMGYTNP
+556 IVNETAVKRMGYTDPIGKP
-571 VGKYVMW
+571 VWWGK
-578 GGHQVK
+578 HQGK

-590 DFHFASLHQAIE
+590 DFHFASLHQMIE

-608 NEDRQSGT
+608 NEDRHSGT

-624 KDKEAL
+624 RDKEGLAAL
-630 AGLEKL
+630 AKISR
-636 CKELN
+636 ELN

-649 FSDVEYN
+649 FSNEEYN
-656 NMYRSEQ
+656 KAYRSEQ
-663 LVSKLAN
+663 LVSQLAN
-670 YFAVLAIFIS
+670 YFAFLAIFIS

-685 GLAIFTAAQRTREIG
+685 GLAMFTAEQRTREIG

-705 GANVRGIVA
+705 GANVTGIVSM
-714 LLSKDFLGLVLI
+714 LSKDFLGLVVIAILI
-726 AVVIAT
+726 AS
-732 PLAWYIMH
+732 PLAWYFMY
-740 RWLDDFEYRTPISW
+740 RWLLDFAYRTPISW
-754 WIFVVAG
+754 WIFAVAG
-761 LSAVGIAFVTVSF
+761 LSAVLIAFITVSF
-774 QAIRSARANPV
+774 QAIKAATVNPV

>member
-1 MLKNYFLVAWRNMV
+1 MIKNYFLVAWRNMV

-45 RSVDGFHANGPQLY
+45 RSVDGFHANGKQLY
-59 QVYERD
+59 QVYERN
-65 YLDGRI
+65 YFDGKVN
-71 HADFPTQGLMAGELK
+71 ADFPTQGLMAAELK

-100 NTTNTFEA
+100 NSTNTFEA
-108 GKKIA
+108 AHKIS

-132 LQGTPKTALNTLE
+132 LQGTPQTALNTLE

-158 GSPEAAMGKTIR
+158 GSPAAAMGKAIR

-201 AFKKENADWIDNW
+201 AFEKENDDWINNW

-221 FIQLRPDANLGKVR
+221 FIQLRQDDNLAKVR

-244 YQEKSKGFRVELD
+244 YQQKSKGFRVELD
-257 LTSFPEKYLHSTFN
+257 LVSYPEKYLHSTF
-271 KNGQIDG
+271 KNGKIDG
-278 GRIEYVRLFSLVAAF
+278 GRIEYIHLFSLVAVI

-311 NRAKEVGVR
+311 KRAKEVGVR

-331 AQFMGEALLLTLFS
+331 AQFMGEAMLLTFFS
-345 IGLSILVTTLLLP
+345 ILIAILLTTLLLP
-358 AFNDLTGKHLSLPVR
+358 AFNELTGKQLSLPVR
-373 QPLFWAAM
+373 QPLFWTAM
-381 LGLLLAAG
+381 LGLLLLAG
-389 FVSGSYPAVFLSS
+389 FVSGSYPAIFLSS
-402 LNPVRVL
+402 LNPIRVL
-409 KGALRFSGGATFF
+409 KGSLRFSGGATFF
-422 RKTLVVFQFGL
+422 RKALVVFQFGL

-442 VMYRQMEYIQRANM
+442 VMYRQMDYIQRANM
-456 GFDRDNLLYMPLEGE
+456 GFDRDNLVYMPLEGE
-471 LSNKYELFKQEAENL
+471 LANKYELFKQEAENI
-486 PAIQQVSKIRQA
+486 PAIQQVSKIRQP

-505 TGSIRWQG
+505 SGEIRWTG
-513 EAPNLVT
+513 KAPDLVT
-520 SFVQSDVG
+520 SFVISDVG

-533 TMKLTMAE
+533 TMKLKLAQ

-546 RDFPTDSLGV
+546 RDFPTDSAGF
-556 IVNETAVERMGYTNP
+556 IVNEMAVKKMGYTDPIGKP
-571 VGKYVMW
+571 VWW
-578 GGHQVK
+578 GRYQGK

-602 PLIIRM
+602 PLIIHM
-608 NEDRQSGT
+608 NEDRHSGT
-616 LLVRLRAG
+616 LLVRLKAG
-624 KDKEAL
+624 RDKEGL

-649 FSDVEYN
+649 FSDAEYN
-656 NMYRSEQ
+656 KAYRSEQ

-670 YFAVLAIFIS
+670 YFSFLAIFIS

-685 GLAIFTAAQRTREIG
+685 GLAIFTAGQRTREIG

-705 GANVRGIVA
+705 GASVPGIVS

-726 AVVIAT
+726 AIVIAS
-732 PLAWYIMH
+732 PIAWYTMYS
-740 RWLDDFEYRTPISW
+740 WLQGFAYRTPVSW
-754 WIFVVAG
+754 WIFAAAG
-761 LSAVGIAFVTVSF
+761 VSAILIAFLTVSF
-774 QAIRSARANPV
+774 QAIKAAMANPV
-785 KSLRSE
+785 TSLRSE

>member
-1 MLKNYFLVAWRNMV
+1 MLNHYFLVAWRNLV
-15 RNKIFS
+15 RNKVFS
-21 GINILGLALG
+21 AINILGLALG

-45 RSVDGFHANGPQLY
+45 RSVDGFHANGRQLY
-59 QVYERD
+59 QVYERQ
-65 YLDGRI
+65 YFDGKVN
-71 HADFPTQGLMAGELK
+71 ADFPTQALMAGELK
-86 RQIPEV
+86 RVIPEV
-92 QYSSSLEW
+92 QYASSLEW

-108 GKKIA
+108 EHKIS

-132 LQGTPKTALNTLE
+132 LQGTPQTALNTVE

-193 FDFLRSWI
+193 FEFLRSWI
-201 AFKKENADWIDNW
+201 AFEKENADWIHNW
-214 GNSDAPT
+214 GNTDAPT
-221 FIQLRPDANLGKVR
+221 FIQLRPDANLAKVK
-235 AEIKDFIYR
+235 AGIKDFIYR
-244 YQEKSKGFRVELD
+244 YQQKSKGFRVELD
-257 LTSFPEKYLHSTFN
+257 LVSYPEKYLHSTF
-271 KNGQIDG
+271 KNGRIDG
-278 GRIEYVRLFSLVAAF
+278 GRIEYVRLFSLVAVF

-311 NRAKEVGVR
+311 KRAKEVGVR

-331 AQFMGEALLLTLFS
+331 AQFIGEAMLLTF
-345 IGLSILVTTLLLP
+345 LSILLAILLVTLLLP
-358 AFNDLTGKHLSLPVR
+358 AFDGLTGKQLSLPVR
-373 QPLFWAAM
+373 QPFFWAAM
-381 LGLLLAAG
+381 LGLFLLAG

-402 LNPVRVL
+402 LNPIRVL
-409 KGALRFSGGATFF
+409 KGSLRFGGGATFF
-422 RKTLVVFQFGL
+422 RKALVVFQFGL

-442 VMYRQMEYIQRANM
+442 VMYRQMDYIQRANM
-456 GFDRDNLLYMPLEGE
+456 GFDRDNLVYMPLEGE
-471 LSNKYELFKQEAENL
+471 LANKYELFKQEAENM
-486 PAIQQVSKIRQA
+486 PAIQQVSKIRQP

-505 TGSIRWQG
+505 TSDIRWTG
-513 EAPNLVT
+513 KAPDLVT

-533 TMKLTMAE
+533 TMKLTMVQ

-546 RDFPTDSLGV
+546 RDFPTDSVGF
-556 IVNETAVERMGYTNP
+556 IVNETAVQKMGYTDP
-571 VGKYVMW
+571 IGKPIWW
-578 GGHQVK
+578 GNHEGK

-590 DFHFASLHQAIE
+590 DFHFASLHQMIE

-608 NEDRQSGT
+608 NEDRHYGT

-624 KDKEAL
+624 KDNEGL
-630 AGLEKL
+630 AALEKL

-649 FSDVEYN
+649 FSDEEYN
-656 NMYRSEQ
+656 KAYRSEQ
-663 LVSKLAN
+663 LVSQLAN
-670 YFAVLAIFIS
+670 YFAFLAVFIS

-685 GLAIFTAAQRTREIG
+685 GLAMFTAEQRTREIG

-705 GANVRGIVA
+705 GANVTEIVSM
-714 LLSKDFLGLVLI
+714 LSRDFLGLVVIAILI
-726 AVVIAT
+726 AS
-732 PLAWYIMH
+732 PLAWYFMY
-740 RWLDDFEYRTPISW
+740 RWLLDFPYKTPISW
-754 WIFVVAG
+754 WIFAVAG
-761 LSAVGIAFVTVSF
+761 LSAVLIAFITVSV
-774 QAIRSARANPV
+774 QAIKAATVNPV